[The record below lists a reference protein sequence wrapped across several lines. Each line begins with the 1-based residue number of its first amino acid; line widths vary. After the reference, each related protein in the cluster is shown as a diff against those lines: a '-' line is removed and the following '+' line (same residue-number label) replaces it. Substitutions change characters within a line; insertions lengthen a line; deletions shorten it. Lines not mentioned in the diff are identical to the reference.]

1 MKCPV
6 CSAELP
12 STAKFCGSCGTTI
25 TSPPPQDYSS
35 PPSSPSGPPYG
46 NPSGPSYGS
55 FSPPTYGMSQ
65 TSGGGTK
72 YKNLR
77 MVANVL
83 KILAFV
89 LGGLLV
95 IVALISMVSGAAS
108 STSAY
113 GGPAALFGGFMF
125 GLVILVYAVVV
136 FCFLYAFGEC
146 IYVLLDI
153 EEHTQKSKDLLSK
166 K

>member
-1 MKCPV
+1 M
-6 CSAELP
+6 
-12 STAKFCGSCGTTI
+12 
-25 TSPPPQDYSS
+25 
-35 PPSSPSGPPYG
+35 
-46 NPSGPSYGS
+46 
-55 FSPPTYGMSQ
+55 
-65 TSGGGTK
+65 SGGGTK

-95 IVALISMVSGAAS
+95 IVALISMVGGMAS
-108 STSAY
+108 SASPY
-113 GGPAALFGGFMF
+113 GGGAALFGGFMF
-125 GLVILVYAVVV
+125 GLVILVYAAVV

-153 EEHTQKSKDLLSK
+153 EENTQKAISK

>member
-1 MKCPV
+1 M
-6 CSAELP
+6 
-12 STAKFCGSCGTTI
+12 
-25 TSPPPQDYSS
+25 
-35 PPSSPSGPPYG
+35 
-46 NPSGPSYGS
+46 
-55 FSPPTYGMSQ
+55 
-65 TSGGGTK
+65 SGGGTK
-72 YKNLR
+72 YKYLR

-95 IVALISMVSGAAS
+95 IVALISMVGGMAS
-108 STSAY
+108 SASPY
-113 GGPAALFGGFMF
+113 GGGAALFGGFMF
-125 GLVILVYAVVV
+125 GLVMLVNAAVV

-153 EEHTQKSKDLLSK
+153 EENTQKSNDLLSK